1 MQLETIAALAT
12 RRLSRATRT
21 HGRTKGASA
30 ERGMTLIEILVVL
43 AIISLIIG
51 GVGVVAFGQLA
62 GAKIKT
68 GKNQVIQIQQQCEMF
83 MLEKNGKCPKDLAD
97 LKAAGVINKVSK
109 DPWGKDYVL
118 TCPGEHG
125 SIDVVSYGPDGEP
138 GGDDDITSW
147 AADGDDDEKKDK

>member
-1 MQLETIAALAT
+1 MMQVETIEAIVT
-12 RRLSRATRT
+12 RRLAA
-21 HGRTKGASA
+21 KGKSTD
-30 ERGMTLIEILVVL
+30 RGMTLIEILVVL

-62 GAKIKT
+62 KAKVNT
-68 GKNQVIQIQQQCEMF
+68 AKNQVVQIQQQCEMY

-109 DPWGKDYVL
+109 DPFGKDYVL

-147 AADGDDDEKKDK
+147 MSGADEDEKEK

>member
-1 MQLETIAALAT
+1 MQVVETIEAIAT
-12 RRLSRATRT
+12 RRLAA
-21 HGRTKGASA
+21 KGKSA
-30 ERGMTLIEILVVL
+30 DRGMTLIEILVVL

-62 GAKIKT
+62 KAKINT
-68 GKNQVIQIQQQCEMF
+68 AKNQVVQIQQQCEMY

-109 DPWGKDYVL
+109 DPFGKDYLL

-125 SIDVVSYGPDGEP
+125 SIDVVSFGPDGER

-147 AADGDDDEKKDK
+147 MSGEDEDEKDKK

>member
-1 MQLETIAALAT
+1 MMQVETIEAIVT
-12 RRLSRATRT
+12 RRLAQR
-21 HGRTKGASA
+21 GKSA
-30 ERGMTLIEILVVL
+30 DRGMTLIEILVVL

-62 GAKIKT
+62 KAKINT
-68 GKNQVIQIQQQCEMF
+68 AKNQVVQIQQQCEMY
-83 MLEKNGKCPKDLAD
+83 MLEKNGKCPQDLAD

-109 DPWGKDYVL
+109 DPFGKDYVL

-125 SIDVVSYGPDGEP
+125 SIDVVSHGPDGEP

-147 AADGDDDEKKDK
+147 MTSSDEDEKDKK

>member
-1 MQLETIAALAT
+1 MMQVVETIESIAT
-12 RRLSRATRT
+12 RRLAV
-21 HGRTKGASA
+21 KGKSA
-30 ERGMTLIEILVVL
+30 DRGMTLIEILVVL

-62 GAKIKT
+62 KAKVNT
-68 GKNQVIQIQQQCEMF
+68 AKNQVVQIQQQCEMF

-109 DPWGKDYVL
+109 DPFGKDYVL

-147 AADGDDDEKKDK
+147 MSGDDEDEKDKK